1 MQVFCDFAVRK
12 IEQARRAPWSERNRL
27 LLVHLFAHPANVLVL
42 VLVQVQDDP
51 TNDLEIA
58 TINLPDEQLQVCPGT
73 CSWSAMTTRSSA
85 TWC

>member
-1 MQVFCDFAVRK
+1 MFCDFAVRK

-42 VLVQVQDDP
+42 VLVQDDP

-58 TINLPDEQLQVCPGT
+58 TINLPDEQLQV
-73 CSWSAMTTRSSA
+73 
-85 TWC
+85 